1 MFLCPHQIIWKIN
14 ELYVKID
21 STNVVYFGNTWI
33 KIWDLVCPLL
43 LIFMFLHSV
52 LQGISPTLK
61 YWAHPFLPSPPSPPP
76 PKNLN
81 LSPPPP
87 PPPPKKPK
95 PVPPPLPLPFKILE
109 NLTPMSLRC
118 TLIQNTKDS
127 FFNKE
132 KYFQQWNESTFE
144 CWNMNIQL
152 QNLNV
157 EGKLGFFKVFN
168 FCPVPGET

>member
-21 STNVVYFGNTWI
+21 STNVVYFGNIWI

-61 YWAHPFLPSPPSPPP
+61 YWAHPFLPSPPSPTS

-81 LSPPPP
+81 RSP
-87 PPPPKKPK
+87 
-95 PVPPPLPLPFKILE
+95 PPPLPLPFKILE

>member
-61 YWAHPFLPSPPSPPP
+61 YWAHPFLPSPPPPFPFPSKSWRTWP
-76 PKNLN
+76 PCPWDVHLSKTQKIHFLIKKNTSN
-81 LSPPPP
+81 
-87 PPPPKKPK
+87 
-95 PVPPPLPLPFKILE
+95 
-109 NLTPMSLRC
+109 
-118 TLIQNTKDS
+118 
-127 FFNKE
+127 
-132 KYFQQWNESTFE
+132 NE
-144 CWNMNIQL
+144 MRAH
-152 QNLNV
+152 LNV
-157 EGKLGFFKVFN
+157 EIWIYSCK
-168 FCPVPGET
+168 T

>member
-61 YWAHPFLPSPPSPPP
+61 YCPHPFLPSRLKTILNLSDPPP
-76 PKNLN
+76 PLFYEQPSLKVLG
-81 LSPPPP
+81 
-87 PPPPKKPK
+87 
-95 PVPPPLPLPFKILE
+95 
-109 NLTPMSLRC
+109 NLTPHSFEMYPHPKK
-118 TLIQNTKDS
+118 QHS
-127 FFNKE
+127 FFKE
-132 KYFQQWNESTFE
+132 AKDFISS
-144 CWNMNIQL
+144 I
-152 QNLNV
+152 
-157 EGKLGFFKVFN
+157 KK
-168 FCPVPGET
+168 

>member
-61 YWAHPFLPSPPSPPP
+61 YWAHPFWPSPPSPTS

-81 LSPPPP
+81 LS
-87 PPPPKKPK
+87 
-95 PVPPPLPLPFKILE
+95 PPPLPLPFKILE

>member
-61 YWAHPFLPSPPSPPP
+61 YWAHPFLPSPPPPTS

-87 PPPPKKPK
+87 PFPFPSKSWRTWLPCPWDVHLSKTQKIHFLIKK
-95 PVPPPLPLPFKILE
+95 
-109 NLTPMSLRC
+109 NNS
-118 TLIQNTKDS
+118 N
-127 FFNKE
+127 
-132 KYFQQWNESTFE
+132 NE
-144 CWNMNIQL
+144 MRAH
-152 QNLNV
+152 LNV
-157 EGKLGFFKVFN
+157 EIWIYSCK
-168 FCPVPGET
+168 T

>member
-61 YWAHPFLPSPPSPPP
+61 YWAHPFLPS
-76 PKNLN
+76 
-81 LSPPPP
+81 
-87 PPPPKKPK
+87 
-95 PVPPPLPLPFKILE
+95 PPPLPLPFKILE

>member
-21 STNVVYFGNTWI
+21 STNVVYFGNTC
-33 KIWDLVCPLL
+33 CPLL

-61 YWAHPFLPSPPSPPP
+61 YWAHPFLPSPPSPTS

-87 PPPPKKPK
+87 FPFPSKSWRTWPPCPWDVHLSKTQKIHFLIKK
-95 PVPPPLPLPFKILE
+95 
-109 NLTPMSLRC
+109 
-118 TLIQNTKDS
+118 NTS
-127 FFNKE
+127 N
-132 KYFQQWNESTFE
+132 NE
-144 CWNMNIQL
+144 MRAH
-152 QNLNV
+152 LNV
-157 EGKLGFFKVFN
+157 EIWIYSCK
-168 FCPVPGET
+168 T

>member
-33 KIWDLVCPLL
+33 K
-43 LIFMFLHSV
+43 MFLHSV

-61 YWAHPFLPSPPSPPP
+61 YWAHPFLPSPPPPPP

-81 LSPPPP
+81 LSPP
-87 PPPPKKPK
+87 
-95 PVPPPLPLPFKILE
+95 PPPLPLPFKILE

-132 KYFQQWNESTFE
+132 KYFQQWNKSTFE